1 VTNASLATTAES
13 RYAHIF
19 APPLPGKRPE
29 KPQFDLSLLFSDK
42 EYCIEEAR
50 ARSIG
55 LYGKKWPAPP
65 PPAPFSTLGNSAVS
79 SSSSMSSVKVNFNDD
94 GQGSS
99 RMGAARRR
107 SMMGGAEPTVT
118 INTKEALADVFGMF
132 NSPEKTA
139 KLAAIVQ
146 HKKIEPATP
155 IAPPPRRPANENE
168 NSYAKTPQPG

>member
-1 VTNASLATTAES
+1 
-13 RYAHIF
+13 
-19 APPLPGKRPE
+19 
-29 KPQFDLSLLFSDK
+29 
-42 EYCIEEAR
+42 
-50 ARSIG
+50 
-55 LYGKKWPAPP
+55 
-65 PPAPFSTLGNSAVS
+65 
-79 SSSSMSSVKVNFNDD
+79 MSSVKVNFNDD